1 MAKVDGQEKV
11 IATAQHIVKSLA
23 TSTNAAEDMIRI
35 LSGFDNRLSDLFPS
49 PAAPDGDGPQEEA
62 SEAELLLDAA
72 DQVVLRWDNSD
83 SLLFDV
89 GASLDDASEYLTA
102 VDDLISLVYDE
113 DCSDDLRS
121 RAETTLQIA
130 MTRLEDEFRH
140 LMIRHTVPLDPQ
152 NLSDPGPRRPSLS
165 FSSFSAARPS
175 PSFSSDH
182 GEPSTIDDSESSA
195 EDDHQIPHHN
205 SADPEGEEEEQQQQQ
220 GSSELIHPE
229 VVADLKSIAD
239 RMILS
244 GYGKE
249 LCQVYSSVRREVLD
263 ECLSILGVDRMSIDE
278 VQRIEWQTLDDRMRK
293 WVQAVRVAIGLLLPG
308 ERRICDQI
316 FAESPTLR
324 DECFAE
330 AAKGCVMQLLNFG
343 DAIAVCRRS
352 SEKLF
357 RILGMYEALSGVMPE
372 LRSMFPGE
380 HGELLITEA
389 EEILTRLGDAAKGTF
404 NEFGNDVQNE
414 NSKKTMPN
422 GDIHPIT
429 RYVMNY
435 LVLLVSYKDSLDFL
449 LDESSP
455 DDGNHPE
462 GIEQRDGSGD
472 FGLMSPTARRLL
484 ACISYLE
491 ANLEEKSKLYDDG
504 GMQYVFLMNNML
516 YIVQKVKDSELRAL
530 LGDHWVRRRR
540 GQVRQYATSYLRASW
555 TKVLS
560 YLKDD
565 GLGGSGSSNS
575 ASRMA
580 IKDRFKNFN
589 MAFEEIYRT
598 QIVWRIADNQLREEL
613 RISISEKVIPA
624 YRAFM
629 GRFGGH
635 LEGRHAAKYI
645 KYTPED
651 LEDHLLD
658 LFEGSP
664 GGPQNHPRRKLGS

>member
-1 MAKVDGQEKV
+1 MAKIDGQEKV
-11 IATAQHIVKSLA
+11 IAAAQHIVKSLA
-23 TSTNAAEDMIRI
+23 TSKNAAEDMIRI

-49 PAAPDGDGPQEEA
+49 AAASADDGDDPQEEA
-62 SEAELLLDAA
+62 SEAEVLLDAA
-72 DQVVLRWDNSD
+72 DQVVLRWDSSD
-83 SLLFDV
+83 ALLFDA

-102 VDDLISLVYDE
+102 VDDLISLVYDG

-121 RAETTLQIA
+121 RAETVLQIA

-152 NLSDPGPRRPSLS
+152 NLADPGPRRPSLS

-182 GEPSTIDDSESSA
+182 GEPSTIDDSESSP
-195 EDDHQIPHHN
+195 EDDHQAPHHD
-205 SADPEGEEEEQQQQQ
+205 SADAEAEEEQR
-220 GSSELIHPE
+220 GSSDLIHPE
-229 VVADLKSIAD
+229 VVADLKAIAD

-249 LCQVYSSVRREVLD
+249 LCQVYSSVRRDVLD

-293 WVQAVRVAIGLLLPG
+293 WVQAVKVAIGVLLPG
-308 ERRICDQI
+308 ERRVCDQI
-316 FAESPTLR
+316 FTESPALC

-330 AAKGCVMQLLNFG
+330 ASKGCVMQLLNFG
-343 DAIAVCRRS
+343 DAVAVCRRS

-357 RILGMYEALSGVMPE
+357 RILGMYEALSGVMPN
-372 LRSMFPGE
+372 LRTMFPSE
-380 HGELLITEA
+380 HGELLISEA
-389 EEILTRLGDAAKGTF
+389 EEILNRLGDAAKGTF
-404 NEFGNDVQNE
+404 NEFGNDVKNE
-414 NSKKTMPN
+414 NSRKTMPN

-449 LDESSP
+449 LDESSS
-455 DDGNHPE
+455 DGGNHSEP
-462 GIEQRDGSGD
+462 IERDGSGD
-472 FGLMSPTARRLL
+472 LGLMSPTAQRLL
-484 ACISYLE
+484 TCISYLE
-491 ANLEEKSKLYDDG
+491 ANLEEKSKLYDEG

-555 TKVLS
+555 TKALS

-565 GLGGSGSSNS
+565 GMGGSGSSNS

-580 IKDRFKNFN
+580 IKERFKNFN
-589 MAFEEIYRT
+589 LAFEEIYRT
-598 QIVWRIADNQLREEL
+598 QIAWKVADNQLREEL

-624 YRAFM
+624 YRSFM

-645 KYTPED
+645 KYTAED
-651 LEDHLLD
+651 LENYLLD

-664 GGPQNHPRRKLGS
+664 GGPQSHPRRKLGS